1 MGRRG
6 ERVHAR
12 ARASGQGSVGAVVS
26 ACMHGL
32 ERLDRARRA
41 NLDVCDPVDHDP
53 NAIGQVL
60 WLELACGE
68 RGAPW

>member
-1 MGRRG
+1 
-6 ERVHAR
+6 
-12 ARASGQGSVGAVVS
+12 
-26 ACMHGL
+26 MHGL

-60 WLELACGE
+60 RLELACGE